1 MNLKGYR
8 IWQGEIGSPDLQK
21 QTLLVGENGV
31 QPKEITMYVE
41 VNHSTITDLHTQR
54 VNFVCNG
61 QTVYSITAK
70 LTNAYTGYGAADVD
84 IALDL
89 GDAAEKLAEMGYVLD
104 TSKTY
109 TVKCNNYTHTPEVTV
124 IEVTA
129 SEQTI
134 PYEYTVSD
142 EEVTITKYLG
152 SDETVNVPA
161 EIDGK
166 PVVAMAIGAFAKTK

>member
-8 IWQGEIGSPDLQK
+8 IWQGGIGSPDLQK

-41 VNHSTITDLHTQR
+41 VNHSTITDLHTQP

-142 EEVTITKYLG
+142 EEVTSQSISAVTKRSMFLL
-152 SDETVNVPA
+152 
-161 EIDGK
+161 K
-166 PVVAMAIGAFAKTK
+166 